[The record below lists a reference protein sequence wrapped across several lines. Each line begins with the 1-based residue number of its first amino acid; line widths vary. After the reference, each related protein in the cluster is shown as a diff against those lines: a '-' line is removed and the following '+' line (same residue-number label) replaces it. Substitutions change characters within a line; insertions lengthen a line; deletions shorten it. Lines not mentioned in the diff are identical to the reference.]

1 MKRKKH
7 YTFIISENSSS
18 NLKTITVEKKYI
30 YLFFGVFCS
39 LFLLLT
45 AFLTDYL
52 ALYVDKWKLS
62 QLQKENSQLKKQFGY
77 VDKKLKDL
85 EKRVYKISDFSKR
98 LQLITNAS
106 PEQINQ
112 QMGFGKIHSSS
123 AIVALSEN
131 SPPSRGLSSLGKVEE
146 TPFKQQEDSDLSI
159 NDFAFRDELE
169 FRIEQLTGKSELVKQ
184 DAWTLY
190 TDLLEKQ
197 ELLNSTPSISPVK
210 GWVSSVFGYRNETI
224 YEDHTPDL
232 HHGIDIAAAEGTPV
246 VATADGKV
254 FRTGYNK
261 NYGNFVIIDH
271 GYGLKTYYAHL
282 SEIKTKKNHY
292 AQGGEVYVQ
301 RGEVIALVG
310 STGKSTGPHLH
321 YEIRIFGVPVN
332 PDNYIL
338 DQVAFTH

>member
-30 YLFFGVFCS
+30 YIFFGVLCG
-39 LFLLLT
+39 LILLLT

-62 QLQKENSQLKKQFGY
+62 QLQKENSQLKRKFVY

-85 EKRVYKISDFSKR
+85 EKRVYKISDFSKK

-112 QMGFGKIHSSS
+112 QMGFGKIHSSP

-131 SPPSRGLSSLGKVEE
+131 SLSSRSPSSLEE
-146 TPFKQQEDSDLSI
+146 ERETLFEKKEESDLSI
-159 NDFAFRDELE
+159 SDFALRDELE

-190 TDLLEKQ
+190 TDLLEKK
-197 ELLNSTPSISPVK
+197 EILNSTPSILPAK
-210 GWVSSVFGYRNETI
+210 GWISSDFGYRNETVF
-224 YEDHTPDL
+224 EDHTPDL
-232 HHGIDIAAAEGTPV
+232 HQGMDIASEEGSPV
-246 VATADGKV
+246 VATGDGKV

-261 NYGNFVIIDH
+261 DYGNFVIIDH

-282 SEIKTKKNHY
+282 SEIKTKKDH
-292 AQGGEVYVQ
+292 YVQ

-321 YEIRIFGVPVN
+321 YEVRIFGAPVN

-338 DQVAFTH
+338 DQVTFTY